1 MGSWGMFAGPVE
13 AITVPR
19 SPLRWSWAVVCGMLR
34 GAWRARGVLLSSWVP
49 AGAGS
54 GWCGKRGQARERGGE
69 LAGPR
74 PRGRKMQG
82 RCAGVECQSPGDV
95 QQAVAQALGFD
106 VGELAGQEQ
115 PLGPDDEV
123 VREAHDRQPHL
134 VVLEG
139 SERQVAHPRVFVVA
153 DVVLDAGAAAVITLK
168 RSDRPGLIGE
178 DRLEAMTVVV
188 GERQL
193 RAGMRAL
200 AADNHSRA
208 PRPGG

>member
-1 MGSWGMFAGPVE
+1 MTDHGEQPPPSRCDHADL
-13 AITVPR
+13 AR
-19 SPLRWSWAVVCGMLR
+19 SDHPN
-34 GAWRARGVLLSSWVP
+34 
-49 AGAGS
+49 
-54 GWCGKRGQARERGGE
+54 QREIST
-69 LAGPR
+69 
-74 PRGRKMQG
+74 RGRHDRKVG
-82 RCAGVECQSPGDV
+82 IT
-95 QQAVAQALGFD
+95 VAQALGFD

-123 VREAHDRQPHL
+123 VREAHDRQPDL

-153 DVVLDAGAAAVITLK
+153 DVVLDTGAGAVITLK

-188 GERQL
+188 GEGQL